1 MVGATFACSLLK
13 TPSLGHLRVAVI
25 EPRAPASLQ
34 WCREQT
40 VPDQRVFS
48 ISDAG
53 RNALQFAGAW
63 DAIASGGRAAAFS
76 HMQVWDALGSGC
88 LRWSASD
95 VDTDQLGWVV
105 ESRVL
110 QAALW
115 AQLEL
120 CASSVLADSG
130 SCLDLICPATVVS
143 ARFPRPAP
151 WEGPFIGADTSG
163 AATGSG
169 EAASAPLGGAGEAD
183 SLAELTLSDGLVVRA
198 SLVVAADGAQSK
210 VRSLAGIG
218 ACKKLEPESTVLE
231 LEGRECGTYSRVS
244 PTSSLQQEIG
254 GGTTI
259 RWGWSGRCA
268 QAQSS
273 TGRRGSAFCQVALS
287 RSSPLA
293 TA

>member
-1 MVGATFACSLLK
+1 MLRTLPLRRLSRRLLSSLAGGAPPTRTADYDVVVVGAGVVGATFACSLLK

-48 ISDAG
+48 ISEAG
-53 RNALQFAGAW
+53 RDALQFAGAW
-63 DAIASGGRAAAFS
+63 DAIACGGRAAAFS

-105 ESRVL
+105 ENRVL

-120 CASSVLADSG
+120 CASSTVADSG
-130 SCLDLICPATVVS
+130 ACLDLICPATVVS

-151 WEGPFIGADTSG
+151 WEAPFVGADG
-163 AATGSG
+163 GVATGSG
-169 EAASAPLGGAGEAD
+169 HAASAPLGGAGETD
-183 SLAELTLSDGLVVRA
+183 SLAELTLSDGSVVRA

-218 ACKKLEPESTVLE
+218 ACRRESTALE
-231 LEGRECGTYSRVS
+231 REGRECGTYSRVV
-244 PTSSLQQEIG
+244 PTLSLL
-254 GGTTI
+254 
-259 RWGWSGRCA
+259 
-268 QAQSS
+268 
-273 TGRRGSAFCQVALS
+273 VN
-287 RSSPLA
+287 
-293 TA
+293 